1 MLFYVLTVVIF
12 LAHHNQVPVV
22 GARIGNS
29 MARPAVRKLQIG
41 GAPYDRGVQHG
52 SQTPDL
58 VRKGVDF
65 YVNMWEQNTG
75 GSRAEVL
82 ELVAGFADPIR
93 EFDSEIL
100 SEIEGIAAGAEVS
113 LEEVLLINAR
123 YELMIATVFDNESN
137 GSPGECTSL
146 AAASEATGGHTLI
159 AQNWDWT
166 VEAGERS
173 ILVEIRQDGR
183 PDLLTHVEAGM
194 IGHKGLN
201 TAGLGLCANAMSSH
215 HDRFAPAVPVWVQAR
230 AALNCE
236 SLDEVEETMN
246 QAQRTASV
254 NFTVGSTRGEIGAV
268 EVTPKDVKVVTPTR
282 GRVSH
287 GNVFAGL
294 SPERDVEDRLAVLY
308 PQFCDRAR
316 RAEELVQ
323 QEGISVERVKSVL
336 VDHEN
341 RPESICRHWE
351 DAPGDTPEGLL
362 LETVASVIMDLN
374 EGKLWVTA
382 GPPCQES
389 YAEHVL

>member
-1 MLFYVLTVVIF
+1 MKLEIS
-12 LAHHNQVPVV
+12 
-22 GARIGNS
+22 GN
-29 MARPAVRKLQIG
+29 AFE
-41 GAPYDRGVQHG
+41 RGVQHG
-52 SQTPDL
+52 SQARDL

-65 YVNMWEQNTG
+65 YVNMWEQNTHK
-75 GSRAEVL
+75 SRAEVL
-82 ELVAGFADPIR
+82 ELAGRFADPIR
-93 EFDSEIL
+93 EFDAEIL
-100 SEIEGIAAGAEVS
+100 SEIEGIAAGAELP

-123 YELMIATVFDNESN
+123 YELMIVTVFDNDSQN
-137 GSPGECTSL
+137 GAPGECTSL
-146 AAASEATGGHTLI
+146 AAVSEATGGHTLI

-166 VEAGERS
+166 VEAGKRCV
-173 ILVEIRQDGR
+173 LVEIHQEGR

-201 TAGLGLCANAMSSH
+201 RAGLGLCANAMSSQ
-215 HDRFAPAVPVWVQAR
+215 HDRFAPAVPVWVLAR

-236 SLDEVEETMN
+236 SLEQVEERLN
-246 QAQRTASV
+246 RAQRTASV
-254 NFTVGSTRGEIGAV
+254 NFTVASTSGEIGAV

-323 QEGISVERVKSVL
+323 QDEVSVERLKAVL
-336 VDHEN
+336 GDHEN

-351 DAPGDTPEGLL
+351 DAPDDTPEGLL

-382 GPPCQES
+382 GPPCQDS
-389 YAEHVL
+389 YSEHVLSREVSAVR

>member
-1 MLFYVLTVVIF
+1 
-12 LAHHNQVPVV
+12 
-22 GARIGNS
+22 
-29 MARPAVRKLQIG
+29 MARPAVRKFQISG
-41 GAPYDRGVQHG
+41 DAHDRGVQHG
-52 SQTPDL
+52 SQTQDL

-82 ELVAGFADPIR
+82 ELAAGFADPIG
-93 EFDSEIL
+93 EFDAEIL
-100 SEIEGIAAGAEVS
+100 SEIEGIAAGAEVP

-123 YELMIATVFDNESN
+123 YELMIATVFDNDSS

-146 AAASEATGGHTLI
+146 AAAGEATGGHALI

-166 VEAGERS
+166 VEAGERCV
-173 ILVEIRQDGR
+173 LVEIRQEGR

-215 HDRFAPAVPVWVQAR
+215 HDRFAPAVPVWVLGR

-236 SLDEVEETMN
+236 SLYQVEEKMN
-246 QAQRTASV
+246 RAQRTASV
-254 NFTVGSTRGEIGAV
+254 NFTVASIRGDVGAV
-268 EVTPKDVKVVTPTR
+268 EVTPKDVKVVAPTR

-294 SPERDVEDRLAVLY
+294 SPERDVEDRLAVLF

-323 QEGISVERVKSVL
+323 EEDVSVERLKSML

-351 DAPGDTPEGLL
+351 DAPDDTPEGLL

-389 YAEHVL
+389 YDEHVLSPAVSAVE